1 MLGYD
6 FQIIHIKGN
15 KSVVVDALPRKHE
28 DVDALPCVIST
39 IHLDVKELIFGLCKQ
54 FSLFVY
60 VFWGRYEFH
69 FMFFLVVCTLAI

>member
-28 DVDALPCVIST
+28 DVDALLCVVSI
-39 IHLDVKELIFGLCKQ
+39 IQINVKALT
-54 FSLFVY
+54 
-60 VFWGRYEFH
+60 FW
-69 FMFFLVVCTLAI
+69 TL